1 MVLTVAGQWG
11 YEHLL
16 EEDLG
21 PLPASQPH
29 VQKKRGGETPRR
41 LDQTT
46 VLQGRPLFTSDI

>member
-29 VQKKRGGETPRR
+29 VQKKRGGGDSKEARSDHSAPR
-41 LDQTT
+41 
-46 VLQGRPLFTSDI
+46 TSTIYL